1 MQGFQLFPVMEQRY
15 AQGNQLR
22 VHTPL
27 SFKLLKELKA
37 VCVQYVPTAPFT
49 QMFQKNMALEALP
62 PGY

>member
-1 MQGFQLFPVMEQRY
+1 MQGFQLFPVMEQSF
-15 AQGNQLR
+15 AQGYQLR

-37 VCVQYVPTAPFT
+37 GCVQYFPIAPFT
-49 QMFQKNMALEALP
+49 KMFPKNMSLEALP